1 MNWES
6 KEEAYKEVLPMYVG
20 SEARIV
26 VNGVTGSISYAAIN
40 HFGFDCT
47 AEVMTVNVNDIDTIH
62 LRSYSSMTDEEA
74 LEFARLENRK
84 LVKVSF
90 ARFGADR
97 IGVDGFNEGATQPIY
112 YSFNKLTPAQFLW
125 LLKHGFDVFGLIELG
140 YAKELTV

>member
-1 MNWES
+1 MNFES

-62 LRSYSSMTDEEA
+62 LRSYSSMTDAEA
-74 LEFARLENRK
+74 LEFARFYDEFTTKACYVSINEKMERVKFYDRHLNHKGSLSLENMHPNQ
-84 LVKVSF
+84 F
-90 ARFGADR
+90 A
-97 IGVDGFNEGATQPIY
+97 
-112 YSFNKLTPAQFLW
+112 W
-125 LLKHGFDVFGLIELG
+125 LLSKGFDVFGLIKLG
-140 YAKELTV
+140 YAKKLEL